1 MSKRT
6 LPGVNHAT
14 SRREAET
21 DTLLRESIRAAGL
34 EGKPLQLQSTPFK
47 QDAGA
52 VLGGMLGPPA
62 WALRLKQIHDR
73 REALQATLR
82 SAWPEHARR
91 FRGHPAEFADRW
103 RTFVR
108 KLDLATLNTLIA
120 KHNEYYP
127 IEARLRILYP
137 SNKYYVPAGIEWPQ
151 REVTVEAILDEYP
164 ADLDMA
170 LYFTGQKTA
179 EPSPP
184 RRQGAPRSA
193 KQD

>member
-21 DTLLRESIRAAGL
+21 DALLRESIRAAGL
-34 EGKPLQLQSTPFK
+34 EGKPLHLRSTPFT
-47 QDAGA
+47 QDPGA

-62 WALRLKQIHDR
+62 WALRLKQIHDQ
-73 REALQATLR
+73 REALTATLR
-82 SAWPEHARR
+82 AAWPEHARR
-91 FRGHPAEFADRW
+91 FQGRPAEFADRW

-108 KLDLATLNTLIA
+108 KLDLATLNNLIA
-120 KHNEYYP
+120 KHNDYYP

-137 SNKYYVPAGIEWPQ
+137 TNKYYVPAGIEWPQ
-151 REVTVEAILDEYP
+151 RELTVEAILEEYP

-170 LYFTGQKTA
+170 LYFTGQMPA
-179 EPSPP
+179 E
-184 RRQGAPRSA
+184 R
-193 KQD
+193 